1 MVKSASETS
10 WGGCEGYFTDPDGL
24 SVGGGIRRVR
34 LQRRRL
40 AHDLGV
46 VWQAWNEELLAGD
59 TVKVALER
67 CDEVASRSGVD
78 PVAMWQWAFI
88 ERVSTGLFLLCL
100 GHQAEAAAYP
110 EVSDRLAE
118 VASPRA

>member
-1 MVKSASETS
+1 MAL
-10 WGGCEGYFTDPDGL
+10 GAFGFNDDGL
-24 SVGGGIRRVR
+24 PTIS
-34 LQRRRL
+34 
-40 AHDLGV
+40 
-46 VWQAWNEELLAGD
+46 AWSGKPGTRSCAGD